1 MDRVKV
7 IYNFQVC
14 KAYHNTRTRALYN
27 TICSQ
32 IAKRNAEYY
41 LISGFNETDDIPLLQ
56 LTENDDYHSAIDKT
70 LQCFL
75 YHEEKNTDFDFF
87 FYGDDDTFINFKN
100 LEALIKN
107 LSTDEL
113 AIYGNLQR
121 MFRFN
126 EPKEDIHHTGGPGIL
141 MNKRTFIVVAEAIR
155 KYYIRDRV
163 FSDVSLALNVKKYN
177 QTAREKIKLLSGDN
191 FVQDH
196 RWPHE
201 APPLIPE
208 HYHKVTTYHLRS
220 WLKDKTSSEEVL
232 EAYNRLS
239 TYDK

>member
-1 MDRVKV
+1 MDKTKV

-14 KAYHNTRTRALYN
+14 EAYHNTRTRALYN

-32 IAKRNAEYY
+32 IAKRNEECY
-41 LISGFNETDDIPLLQ
+41 LISGFNEIDEIPLLQ

-75 YHEEKNTDFDFF
+75 YHEEKMTEFDFL
-87 FYGDDDTFINFKN
+87 FYGDDDTFINFRNMDSFVKT
-100 LEALIKN
+100 
-107 LSTDEL
+107 LSRDEL

-126 EPKEDIHHTGGPGIL
+126 EPKEDIHHTGGAGIL
-141 MNKRTFIVVAEAIR
+141 MNKKTFNVVAEAIR

-163 FSDVSLALNVKKYN
+163 FSDVSLALNIKKCN
-177 QTAREKIKLLSGDN
+177 QNARKKIKLLSGMN
-191 FVQDH
+191 FIQDH

-208 HYHKVTTYHLRS
+208 HFHKITTYHLRS
-220 WLKDKTSSEEVL
+220 WLKDKSTYEEVL
-232 EAYNRLS
+232 EVYNRLS
-239 TYDK
+239 IYDN